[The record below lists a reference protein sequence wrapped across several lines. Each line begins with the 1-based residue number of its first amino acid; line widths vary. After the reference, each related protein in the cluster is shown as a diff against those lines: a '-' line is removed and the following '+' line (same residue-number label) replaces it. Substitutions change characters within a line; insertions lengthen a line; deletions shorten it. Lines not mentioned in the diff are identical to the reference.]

1 MKQPQKLFKYLFI
14 IMIMGISL
22 WIGLGPEMEVHAATL
37 NESTPINQLFPD
49 PVLAEKIR
57 STTAKPSVGS
67 TVTQSDLNKVT
78 YVNIQGY
85 GKEPIKSIEGMQYLN
100 ELSYLSLDGNQV
112 SDLTPLANA
121 TKLTYLTLSDN
132 NVSDVSSLKNLSKVY
147 LIGLKNNQ
155 VEDISSL
162 SNLTALKYLY
172 LNGNKLSDL
181 SAIANL
187 TTLDILEVKNQQVTK
202 QSVAF
207 QNNLVLP
214 NTIKDTKGASI
225 APTNISNNGTYSN
238 NSLNWSL
245 PELTNEVTYSFSQ
258 TVTAGSKI
266 STEFSGT
273 VTQPIHETIY
283 HTATFDVDGVQ
294 INDTKEIS
302 TLIEEPPTPTKEGY
316 TFIGWF
322 DEEGNEWDFS
332 TDKMPEKDLT
342 LYARFDKDTSE
353 VVVPEEETE
362 TPAEEVE
369 VPEEDTETPAEEVE
383 VPEEDTETPA
393 EEVEVPEEGTETPAE
408 EVEVPE
414 EETETPAEEVE
425 VPEETETPA
434 EEVEVPEEETET
446 PTEEVEV
453 PEEDAETPAEEVEVP
468 EENTETPAEEVEVPE
483 EGTETPAEEVEVPEE
498 DTETPAEEVEVPEE
512 DTETPSEEVEVPE
525 EGTETPAE
533 EVEVPEEDTE
543 TPAEEVEIPEE
554 DTETPAEEVE
564 VPEEDAETPAE
575 EVEVPEENTETPAEE
590 VEVPEED
597 TETPSE
603 EVEVPEEDTEIPA
616 EEVEVPE
623 KDTETPTKKM
633 VASKQVLEISAEPT
647 TLIENTEILE
657 AISSDVVEEPI
668 ENNKKA
674 VKSINLNA
682 DLSKSQEN
690 TKDDS
695 DYEEVKSNKVA
706 ENKKVSTQTSSFL
719 PIIGDSQNFWFSLM
733 GMIIMALSLVFGR
746 KKRL

>member
-353 VVVPEEETE
+353 VVVPEEDTE

-393 EEVEVPEEGTETPAE
+393 EEVEVPEEDTETPAE

-414 EETETPAEEVE
+414 EDT
-425 VPEETETPA
+425 
-434 EEVEVPEEETET
+434 
-446 PTEEVEV
+446 
-453 PEEDAETPAEEVEVP
+453 ETPAEEVEVP
-468 EENTETPAEEVEVPE
+468 EENTETPSEEVEVPE
-483 EGTETPAEEVEVPEE
+483 EDTETPAEEVEVPAEDIETPAEEVEVPEE

-512 DTETPSEEVEVPE
+512 DTETP
-525 EGTETPAE
+525 AE
-533 EVEVPEEDTE
+533 EVEV
-543 TPAEEVEIPEE
+543 
-554 DTETPAEEVE
+554 
-564 VPEEDAETPAE
+564 
-575 EVEVPEENTETPAEE
+575 
-590 VEVPEED
+590 
-597 TETPSE
+597 SE
-603 EVEVPEEDTEIPA
+603 EIETPA

-633 VASKQVLEISAEPT
+633 VASKQVQEISAEST
-647 TLIENTEILE
+647 TLIKNPEILE
-657 AISSDVVEEPI
+657 TISSDVVEEPI

-682 DLSKSQEN
+682 DSSKSQEN

-695 DYEEVKSNKVA
+695 DYEEVKSNKIA

>member
-85 GKEPIKSIEGMQYLN
+85 GKEPIKTIEGMQYLN
-100 ELSYLSLDGNQV
+100 ELSYLGLDGNQV

-121 TKLTYLTLSDN
+121 SKLTYLTLSDN
-132 NVSDVSSLKNLSKVY
+132 NVTDVSSLKNLSKLY

-155 VEDISSL
+155 VEDISSF

-369 VPEEDTETPAEEVE
+369 VPEEETETPAEEVEVPEEETETPAEEVEAPEEETETPAEEVEVPEEETETPAEEVE

-393 EEVEVPEEGTETPAE
+393 EEVEVPEEE
-408 EVEVPE
+408 
-414 EETETPAEEVE
+414 
-425 VPEETETPA
+425 
-434 EEVEVPEEETET
+434 
-446 PTEEVEV
+446 
-453 PEEDAETPAEEVEVP
+453 
-468 EENTETPAEEVEVPE
+468 TETPAEEVEVPE

-498 DTETPAEEVEVPEE
+498 DAETPSEEVEVPEE
-512 DTETPSEEVEVPE
+512 DAETPSEEVEVPE

-533 EVEVPEEDTE
+533 EVEVPEEDAETPSEEVEVPEEETE
-543 TPAEEVEIPEE
+543 TPAEEVEVPAEDIETPSEEVEVPAEDIETPSEEVEVPEE

-564 VPEEDAETPAE
+564 VPAEDIET
-575 EVEVPEENTETPAEE
+575 
-590 VEVPEED
+590 
-597 TETPSE
+597 
-603 EVEVPEEDTEIPA
+603 PA

-682 DLSKSQEN
+682 DSSKSQEN

>member
-121 TKLTYLTLSDN
+121 SNLTYLTLSDN

-369 VPEEDTETPAEEVE
+369 VPEEAETPAEEVE
-383 VPEEDTETPA
+383 VPEED
-393 EEVEVPEEGTETPAE
+393 TETPAE

-425 VPEETETPA
+425 VPEENSETQA
-434 EEVEVPEEETET
+434 EEVEVPEE
-446 PTEEVEV
+446 
-453 PEEDAETPAEEVEVP
+453 D
-468 EENTETPAEEVEVPE
+468 
-483 EGTETPAEEVEVPEE
+483 TETPAEEVEVPEE

-543 TPAEEVEIPEE
+543 TPAEEVE
-554 DTETPAEEVE
+554 
-564 VPEEDAETPAE
+564 VPEEGTETPAE

-597 TETPSE
+597 TETPAEEVEVPEEDTKTPAEEVEVPEEDTKTPAE
-603 EVEVPEEDTEIPA
+603 EVEVPEEDTETPGEEVKVPEEDTETPA
-616 EEVEVPE
+616 EEVEEPE

-633 VASKQVLEISAEPT
+633 VASKQVQEISAEST
-647 TLIENTEILE
+647 TLIKNPEILE
-657 AISSDVVEEPI
+657 TISSDVVEEPI

-682 DLSKSQEN
+682 DSSKSQEN

-695 DYEEVKSNKVA
+695 DYEEVKSNKIA

>member
-112 SDLTPLANA
+112 SDLTPLTNA
-121 TKLTYLTLSDN
+121 SKLTYLTLSDN

-172 LNGNKLSDL
+172 LNSNKLSDL

-322 DEEGNEWDFS
+322 DEDGNEWDFS

-369 VPEEDTETPAEEVE
+369 VPEEE
-383 VPEEDTETPA
+383 
-393 EEVEVPEEGTETPAE
+393 TETPAE

-425 VPEETETPA
+425 VPEEDTETPSEEVVVPEEDTETPS
-434 EEVEVPEEETET
+434 EEVEVPEEE
-446 PTEEVEV
+446 
-453 PEEDAETPAEEVEVP
+453 A
-468 EENTETPAEEVEVPE
+468 
-483 EGTETPAEEVEVPEE
+483 ETPAEEVEVPEE

-512 DTETPSEEVEVPE
+512 DTETPTEEVEVPE
-525 EGTETPAE
+525 EDTETPAE

-543 TPAEEVEIPEE
+543 TPAEEVEVPEE
-554 DTETPAEEVE
+554 EIETPAEEVE

-597 TETPSE
+597 TETPAE
-603 EVEVPEEDTEIPA
+603 EVEVPEEDTETPA
-616 EEVEVPE
+616 EEVKVPE

-633 VASKQVLEISAEPT
+633 VASKQVQEISAEST
-647 TLIENTEILE
+647 TLIKNPEILE
-657 AISSDVVEEPI
+657 TISSDVVEEPI

-682 DLSKSQEN
+682 DSSKSQEN

>member
-112 SDLTPLANA
+112 SDLTPLTNA
-121 TKLTYLTLSDN
+121 SKLTYLTLSDN

-172 LNGNKLSDL
+172 LNSNKLSDL

-302 TLIEEPPTPTKEGY
+302 TLIEEPPAPTKEGY

-322 DEEGNEWDFS
+322 DEDGNEWDFS

-353 VVVPEEETE
+353 VVVPEEETETPSEEVEVPEEETETPAEEVEVPEEDTETPAEEVEVPEEDTETSAEEVEVPEEDTE

-408 EVEVPE
+408 EVEM
-414 EETETPAEEVE
+414 
-425 VPEETETPA
+425 
-434 EEVEVPEEETET
+434 
-446 PTEEVEV
+446 
-453 PEEDAETPAEEVEVP
+453 PEED
-468 EENTETPAEEVEVPE
+468 
-483 EGTETPAEEVEVPEE
+483 TETPAEEVEVPEE
-498 DTETPAEEVEVPEE
+498 DTETPAEEVEVPKE
-512 DTETPSEEVEVPE
+512 D
-525 EGTETPAE
+525 TETPAE

-543 TPAEEVEIPEE
+543 TP
-554 DTETPAEEVE
+554 
-564 VPEEDAETPAE
+564 
-575 EVEVPEENTETPAEE
+575 
-590 VEVPEED
+590 
-597 TETPSE
+597 
-603 EVEVPEEDTEIPA
+603 
-616 EEVEVPE
+616 
-623 KDTETPTKKM
+623 TKKM
-633 VASKQVLEISAEPT
+633 VASKQVQEISAEPT

-668 ENNKKA
+668 ENNKKT

-682 DLSKSQEN
+682 DSSKSQEN

-695 DYEEVKSNKVA
+695 DYEEVKSNKIA

>member
-302 TLIEEPPTPTKEGY
+302 TLIDEPPTPTKEGY

-353 VVVPEEETE
+353 VVVPEEDTETPAEEVEVPEEDTETPSEEVVVPEEETE
-362 TPAEEVE
+362 TPAEEVEVPEEETETPAEEVEVPEEDTETPSEEVVVPEEDTETPSEEVEVPEEEAETPAEEVEVPEEDTETPAEEVEVPEEETETPTEEVE

-393 EEVEVPEEGTETPAE
+393 EEVEVPEE
-408 EVEVPE
+408 
-414 EETETPAEEVE
+414 
-425 VPEETETPA
+425 
-434 EEVEVPEEETET
+434 
-446 PTEEVEV
+446 
-453 PEEDAETPAEEVEVP
+453 
-468 EENTETPAEEVEVPE
+468 
-483 EGTETPAEEVEVPEE
+483 
-498 DTETPAEEVEVPEE
+498 
-512 DTETPSEEVEVPE
+512 
-525 EGTETPAE
+525 
-533 EVEVPEEDTE
+533 
-543 TPAEEVEIPEE
+543 EI
-554 DTETPAEEVE
+554 ETPAEEVE

-597 TETPSE
+597 TETPAE
-603 EVEVPEEDTEIPA
+603 EVEVPEEDTETPA
-616 EEVEVPE
+616 EEVKVPE

-633 VASKQVLEISAEPT
+633 VASKQVQEISAEST
-647 TLIENTEILE
+647 TLIKNPEILE
-657 AISSDVVEEPI
+657 TISSDVVEEPI

-682 DLSKSQEN
+682 DSSKSQEN

-695 DYEEVKSNKVA
+695 DYEEVKSNKIA

>member
-14 IMIMGISL
+14 IIMGISL

-121 TKLTYLTLSDN
+121 SNLTYLTLSDN

-369 VPEEDTETPAEEVE
+369 VPEEDTKTPAEEVE

-408 EVEVPE
+408 EVEMPEEDTEIPAEEVEVPE
-414 EETETPAEEVE
+414 EDTETPSKEVEVPEEDTEIPAEEVEVPEEDTETPSKEVEVPEEDTETPAEEVE
-425 VPEETETPA
+425 VPEEDTETS
-434 EEVEVPEEETET
+434 
-446 PTEEVEV
+446 
-453 PEEDAETPAEEVEVP
+453 AEEVEVP

-498 DTETPAEEVEVPEE
+498 DAETPAEEVEVPEE
-512 DTETPSEEVEVPE
+512 DTET
-525 EGTETPAE
+525 
-533 EVEVPEEDTE
+533 
-543 TPAEEVEIPEE
+543 
-554 DTETPAEEVE
+554 
-564 VPEEDAETPAE
+564 
-575 EVEVPEENTETPAEE
+575 
-590 VEVPEED
+590 
-597 TETPSE
+597 
-603 EVEVPEEDTEIPA
+603 PA

-633 VASKQVLEISAEPT
+633 VASKQVQEISAEST
-647 TLIENTEILE
+647 TLIKNPEILE
-657 AISSDVVEEPI
+657 TISSDVVEEPI

-682 DLSKSQEN
+682 DSSKSQEN

-695 DYEEVKSNKVA
+695 DYEEVKSNNVA
-706 ENKKVSTQTSSFL
+706 ENKNESTQTSSFL

>member
-302 TLIEEPPTPTKEGY
+302 TLIEEPPAPTKEGY

-353 VVVPEEETE
+353 VVVPEE
-362 TPAEEVE
+362 
-369 VPEEDTETPAEEVE
+369 DTETPAEEVE

-393 EEVEVPEEGTETPAE
+393 EEVEVPEEETETPTEEVEVPEEDTETPAE

-425 VPEETETPA
+425 VPEEEIETPA
-434 EEVEVPEEETET
+434 EEVEVPEEY
-446 PTEEVEV
+446 
-453 PEEDAETPAEEVEVP
+453 
-468 EENTETPAEEVEVPE
+468 TETPAEEVEVSE
-483 EGTETPAEEVEVPEE
+483 EEIETPAEEVK
-498 DTETPAEEVEVPEE
+498 
-512 DTETPSEEVEVPE
+512 
-525 EGTETPAE
+525 
-533 EVEVPEEDTE
+533 
-543 TPAEEVEIPEE
+543 
-554 DTETPAEEVE
+554 
-564 VPEEDAETPAE
+564 
-575 EVEVPEENTETPAEE
+575 
-590 VEVPEED
+590 
-597 TETPSE
+597 
-603 EVEVPEEDTEIPA
+603 
-616 EEVEVPE
+616 VPE

-633 VASKQVLEISAEPT
+633 VASKQVQEISAEST
-647 TLIENTEILE
+647 TLIKNPEILE

-682 DLSKSQEN
+682 DSSKSQEN

-695 DYEEVKSNKVA
+695 DYEEVKSNKIA

>member
-112 SDLTPLANA
+112 SDLTPLTNA
-121 TKLTYLTLSDN
+121 SKLTYLTLSDN

-322 DEEGNEWDFS
+322 DENGNEWDFS

-353 VVVPEEETE
+353 VVVPEEDTETPAEEVEVPEEETETPAEEVEVPEEETETPAEEVEAPEEETETPAEEVEVPEEGTETPAEEVEVPEEDAETPSEEVEVPEEDAETPSEEVEVPEEGTETPAEEVEVPEEDAETPSEEVEVPEEDTE

-393 EEVEVPEEGTETPAE
+393 EEVEVPEEDTETPAE
-408 EVEVPE
+408 EVEVPAE
-414 EETETPAEEVE
+414 DIETPAEEVE
-425 VPEETETPA
+425 VPAEDIETPS
-434 EEVEVPEEETET
+434 
-446 PTEEVEV
+446 
-453 PEEDAETPAEEVEVP
+453 
-468 EENTETPAEEVEVPE
+468 
-483 EGTETPAEEVEVPEE
+483 EEVEVPEE
-498 DTETPAEEVEVPEE
+498 DTETPAEEVEVPAE
-512 DTETPSEEVEVPE
+512 DIET
-525 EGTETPAE
+525 
-533 EVEVPEEDTE
+533 
-543 TPAEEVEIPEE
+543 
-554 DTETPAEEVE
+554 
-564 VPEEDAETPAE
+564 
-575 EVEVPEENTETPAEE
+575 
-590 VEVPEED
+590 
-597 TETPSE
+597 
-603 EVEVPEEDTEIPA
+603 PA

-682 DLSKSQEN
+682 DSSKSQEN

>member
-121 TKLTYLTLSDN
+121 SNLTYLTLSDN

-369 VPEEDTETPAEEVE
+369 VPEEAETPAEEVEVPEEDTETPAEEVE

-393 EEVEVPEEGTETPAE
+393 EEVEVPEENSETPAE

-414 EETETPAEEVE
+414 E
-425 VPEETETPA
+425 
-434 EEVEVPEEETET
+434 
-446 PTEEVEV
+446 
-453 PEEDAETPAEEVEVP
+453 D
-468 EENTETPAEEVEVPE
+468 
-483 EGTETPAEEVEVPEE
+483 TETPAEEVEVPEE

-543 TPAEEVEIPEE
+543 TPAEEVE
-554 DTETPAEEVE
+554 
-564 VPEEDAETPAE
+564 VPEEGTETPAE

-597 TETPSE
+597 TETPAE
-603 EVEVPEEDTEIPA
+603 EVEVPEEDTKTPA

-623 KDTETPTKKM
+623 EDTETPTKKM
-633 VASKQVLEISAEPT
+633 VASKQVQEISAEST
-647 TLIENTEILE
+647 TLIKNPEILE
-657 AISSDVVEEPI
+657 TISSDVVEEPI

-682 DLSKSQEN
+682 DSSKSQEN

-695 DYEEVKSNKVA
+695 DYEEVKSNKIA

>member
-14 IMIMGISL
+14 IIIMGISL

-302 TLIEEPPTPTKEGY
+302 TLIEEPPAPTKEGY

-353 VVVPEEETE
+353 VVVPEEDTETPAEEVEVPEEETE
-362 TPAEEVE
+362 TPAEEVEVPEEETETPAEEVEVPEEDTETPAEEVEVPEEDTETPAEEVEVPEEDTETPAEEVEVPEEGTETPSEEVE

-414 EETETPAEEVE
+414 E
-425 VPEETETPA
+425 
-434 EEVEVPEEETET
+434 
-446 PTEEVEV
+446 
-453 PEEDAETPAEEVEVP
+453 D
-468 EENTETPAEEVEVPE
+468 
-483 EGTETPAEEVEVPEE
+483 TETPAEEVEVPEE
-498 DTETPAEEVEVPEE
+498 DTETPAEEVK
-512 DTETPSEEVEVPE
+512 
-525 EGTETPAE
+525 
-533 EVEVPEEDTE
+533 
-543 TPAEEVEIPEE
+543 
-554 DTETPAEEVE
+554 
-564 VPEEDAETPAE
+564 
-575 EVEVPEENTETPAEE
+575 
-590 VEVPEED
+590 
-597 TETPSE
+597 
-603 EVEVPEEDTEIPA
+603 
-616 EEVEVPE
+616 VPE

-633 VASKQVLEISAEPT
+633 VASKQVQEISAEST
-647 TLIENTEILE
+647 TLIKNPEILE
-657 AISSDVVEEPI
+657 TISSDVVEEPI

-682 DLSKSQEN
+682 DSSKSQEN
-690 TKDDS
+690 TKDES
-695 DYEEVKSNKVA
+695 DYEEVKSNKIA

>member
-112 SDLTPLANA
+112 SDLTPLTNA
-121 TKLTYLTLSDN
+121 SKLTYLTLSDN
-132 NVSDVSSLKNLSKVY
+132 NVTDVSSLKNLSKVY

-162 SNLTALKYLY
+162 SNLTALKYFY

-302 TLIEEPPTPTKEGY
+302 TLIEEPPAPTKEGY

-322 DEEGNEWDFS
+322 DEDGNEWDFS

-369 VPEEDTETPAEEVE
+369 VPEEDTETPSEEVV
-383 VPEEDTETPA
+383 VPEEE
-393 EEVEVPEEGTETPAE
+393 TETPAE

-425 VPEETETPA
+425 VPEEDTETPSEEVVVPEEDTETPSEEVEVPEEEAETPAEEVEVPEEDTETPA

-453 PEEDAETPAEEVEVP
+453 PEED
-468 EENTETPAEEVEVPE
+468 
-483 EGTETPAEEVEVPEE
+483 TETPAEEVEVPEE

-512 DTETPSEEVEVPE
+512 
-525 EGTETPAE
+525 
-533 EVEVPEEDTE
+533 
-543 TPAEEVEIPEE
+543 EI
-554 DTETPAEEVE
+554 ETPAEEVE

-603 EVEVPEEDTEIPA
+603 EVEVPEEDTETPA
-616 EEVEVPE
+616 EEVKVPE

-633 VASKQVLEISAEPT
+633 VASKQVQEISAEST
-647 TLIENTEILE
+647 TLIKNPEILE
-657 AISSDVVEEPI
+657 TISSDVVEEPI

-682 DLSKSQEN
+682 DSSKSQEN

-695 DYEEVKSNKVA
+695 DYEEVKSNKIA

>member
-353 VVVPEEETE
+353 VVVPEEDTE

-393 EEVEVPEEGTETPAE
+393 EEVEVPEE
-408 EVEVPE
+408 
-414 EETETPAEEVE
+414 
-425 VPEETETPA
+425 
-434 EEVEVPEEETET
+434 
-446 PTEEVEV
+446 
-453 PEEDAETPAEEVEVP
+453 D
-468 EENTETPAEEVEVPE
+468 
-483 EGTETPAEEVEVPEE
+483 TETPAEEVEVPEE

-512 DTETPSEEVEVPE
+512 DT
-525 EGTETPAE
+525 
-533 EVEVPEEDTE
+533 
-543 TPAEEVEIPEE
+543 
-554 DTETPAEEVE
+554 
-564 VPEEDAETPAE
+564 
-575 EVEVPEENTETPAEE
+575 
-590 VEVPEED
+590 
-597 TETPSE
+597 
-603 EVEVPEEDTEIPA
+603 
-616 EEVEVPE
+616 
-623 KDTETPTKKM
+623 
-633 VASKQVLEISAEPT
+633 
-647 TLIENTEILE
+647 
-657 AISSDVVEEPI
+657 
-668 ENNKKA
+668 
-674 VKSINLNA
+674 
-682 DLSKSQEN
+682 
-690 TKDDS
+690 
-695 DYEEVKSNKVA
+695 
-706 ENKKVSTQTSSFL
+706 
-719 PIIGDSQNFWFSLM
+719 
-733 GMIIMALSLVFGR
+733 
-746 KKRL
+746 

>member
-112 SDLTPLANA
+112 SDLTPLTNA
-121 TKLTYLTLSDN
+121 SKLTYLTLSDN
-132 NVSDVSSLKNLSKVY
+132 NVTDVSSLKNLSKVY

-369 VPEEDTETPAEEVE
+369 VPEEETETPAEEVE
-383 VPEEDTETPA
+383 VPEEDTETPSEEVEVPEEEAETPA
-393 EEVEVPEEGTETPAE
+393 EEVEVPEEETETPAEEVEVPEENTETPAE

-425 VPEETETPA
+425 VPEEDTETPA
-434 EEVEVPEEETET
+434 EEVEVP
-446 PTEEVEV
+446 
-453 PEEDAETPAEEVEVP
+453 A
-468 EENTETPAEEVEVPE
+468 
-483 EGTETPAEEVEVPEE
+483 E
-498 DTETPAEEVEVPEE
+498 DTETPAEEVEVPAE
-512 DTETPSEEVEVPE
+512 DTETPS
-525 EGTETPAE
+525 
-533 EVEVPEEDTE
+533 
-543 TPAEEVEIPEE
+543 
-554 DTETPAEEVE
+554 
-564 VPEEDAETPAE
+564 
-575 EVEVPEENTETPAEE
+575 EE

-603 EVEVPEEDTEIPA
+603 EVEVPEEDTETPSEEVEIPEDDTETPA

-623 KDTETPTKKM
+623 KDKETPTKKM
-633 VASKQVLEISAEPT
+633 VASKQVQEISAEPT

-657 AISSDVVEEPI
+657 AILSDVVEEPI

>member
-22 WIGLGPEMEVHAATL
+22 WIGLGPEMEVHAAIL

-85 GKEPIKSIEGMQYLN
+85 GKEPIKTIEGMQYLN
-100 ELSYLSLDGNQV
+100 ELSYLGLDGNQV

-121 TKLTYLTLSDN
+121 SKLTYLTLSDN
-132 NVSDVSSLKNLSKVY
+132 NVTDVSSLKNLSKLY

-155 VEDISSL
+155 VEDISSF

-273 VTQPIHETIY
+273 MTQPIHETIY

-369 VPEEDTETPAEEVE
+369 VPEENTETPAEEVE

-393 EEVEVPEEGTETPAE
+393 EEVEVPEEE
-408 EVEVPE
+408 
-414 EETETPAEEVE
+414 
-425 VPEETETPA
+425 
-434 EEVEVPEEETET
+434 
-446 PTEEVEV
+446 
-453 PEEDAETPAEEVEVP
+453 
-468 EENTETPAEEVEVPE
+468 
-483 EGTETPAEEVEVPEE
+483 TETPAEEVEVPEE

-512 DTETPSEEVEVPE
+512 DTETPAEEVEVPE
-525 EGTETPAE
+525 EDTETPAE

-543 TPAEEVEIPEE
+543 TPAEEVEVPEEDIETPTEEVEVPEEETETPAEEVEVPEE

-564 VPEEDAETPAE
+564 VPAEDTETPAE
-575 EVEVPEENTETPAEE
+575 EVEVPAEDTETPSEE

-603 EVEVPEEDTEIPA
+603 EVEVPEEDTETPSEEVEIPEDDTETPA

-623 KDTETPTKKM
+623 KDKETPTKKM
-633 VASKQVLEISAEPT
+633 VASKQVQEISAEPT

>member
-302 TLIEEPPTPTKEGY
+302 TLIEEPPAPTKEGY

-353 VVVPEEETE
+353 VVVPEEDTETPAEEVEVPEEETE
-362 TPAEEVE
+362 TPAEEVEVPEEETETPAEEVEVPEEDTETPAEEVEVPEEDTETPAEEVEVPEEDTETPAEEVEVPEEGTETPSEEVE

-414 EETETPAEEVE
+414 E
-425 VPEETETPA
+425 
-434 EEVEVPEEETET
+434 
-446 PTEEVEV
+446 
-453 PEEDAETPAEEVEVP
+453 D
-468 EENTETPAEEVEVPE
+468 
-483 EGTETPAEEVEVPEE
+483 TETPAEEVEVPEE
-498 DTETPAEEVEVPEE
+498 DTETPAEEVK
-512 DTETPSEEVEVPE
+512 
-525 EGTETPAE
+525 
-533 EVEVPEEDTE
+533 
-543 TPAEEVEIPEE
+543 
-554 DTETPAEEVE
+554 
-564 VPEEDAETPAE
+564 
-575 EVEVPEENTETPAEE
+575 
-590 VEVPEED
+590 
-597 TETPSE
+597 
-603 EVEVPEEDTEIPA
+603 
-616 EEVEVPE
+616 VPE

-633 VASKQVLEISAEPT
+633 VASKQVQEISAEST
-647 TLIENTEILE
+647 TLIKNPEILE
-657 AISSDVVEEPI
+657 TISSDVVEEPI

-682 DLSKSQEN
+682 DSSKSQEN
-690 TKDDS
+690 TKDES
-695 DYEEVKSNKVA
+695 DYEEVKSNKIA

>member
-302 TLIEEPPTPTKEGY
+302 TLIEEPPAPTKEGY

-369 VPEEDTETPAEEVE
+369 VPEEETETPAEEVEVPEEDTETPSEEVVVPEEDTETPSEEVEVPEEEAETPAEEVEVPEEETETPAEEVEVPEEDTETPTEEVEVPEEDTETPAEEVE

-393 EEVEVPEEGTETPAE
+393 EEVEVPEE
-408 EVEVPE
+408 
-414 EETETPAEEVE
+414 
-425 VPEETETPA
+425 
-434 EEVEVPEEETET
+434 
-446 PTEEVEV
+446 
-453 PEEDAETPAEEVEVP
+453 
-468 EENTETPAEEVEVPE
+468 
-483 EGTETPAEEVEVPEE
+483 
-498 DTETPAEEVEVPEE
+498 
-512 DTETPSEEVEVPE
+512 
-525 EGTETPAE
+525 
-533 EVEVPEEDTE
+533 
-543 TPAEEVEIPEE
+543 EI
-554 DTETPAEEVE
+554 ETPAEEVE

-597 TETPSE
+597 TETPAE
-603 EVEVPEEDTEIPA
+603 EVEVPEEDTETPA
-616 EEVEVPE
+616 EEVKVPE
-623 KDTETPTKKM
+623 KDMETPTKKM
-633 VASKQVLEISAEPT
+633 VASKQVQEISAEPT
-647 TLIENTEILE
+647 TLTENPEILE
-657 AISSDVVEEPI
+657 TISSDVVEEPI

-682 DLSKSQEN
+682 DSSKSQEN

-695 DYEEVKSNKVA
+695 DYEEVKSNKIA

-733 GMIIMALSLVFGR
+733 GMIIMALSLVFSR

>member
-353 VVVPEEETE
+353 VVVPEEDTE

-393 EEVEVPEEGTETPAE
+393 EEVEVPEE
-408 EVEVPE
+408 
-414 EETETPAEEVE
+414 
-425 VPEETETPA
+425 
-434 EEVEVPEEETET
+434 
-446 PTEEVEV
+446 
-453 PEEDAETPAEEVEVP
+453 D
-468 EENTETPAEEVEVPE
+468 
-483 EGTETPAEEVEVPEE
+483 TETPAEEVEVPEE

-543 TPAEEVEIPEE
+543 TPAEEVEVPEE
-554 DTETPAEEVE
+554 EIETPAEEVK
-564 VPEEDAETPAE
+564 
-575 EVEVPEENTETPAEE
+575 
-590 VEVPEED
+590 
-597 TETPSE
+597 
-603 EVEVPEEDTEIPA
+603 
-616 EEVEVPE
+616 VPE

-633 VASKQVLEISAEPT
+633 VASKQVQEISAEPT

-682 DLSKSQEN
+682 DSSKSQEN

-695 DYEEVKSNKVA
+695 DYEEVKSNKIA

>member
-112 SDLTPLANA
+112 SDLTPLTNA
-121 TKLTYLTLSDN
+121 SKLTYLTLSDN
-132 NVSDVSSLKNLSKVY
+132 NVTDVSSLKNLSKVY

-214 NTIKDTKGASI
+214 NTIKDTKGDSI

-302 TLIEEPPTPTKEGY
+302 TLIEEPPAPTKEGY

-322 DEEGNEWDFS
+322 DEDGNEWDFS

-353 VVVPEEETE
+353 VVVPEEDTETPSEEVEVPEEAETPAEEVEVPEEETE

-383 VPEEDTETPA
+383 VPEEDTETPS
-393 EEVEVPEEGTETPAE
+393 EEVVVPEEDTETPAE

-414 EETETPAEEVE
+414 ED
-425 VPEETETPA
+425 TETPA

-453 PEEDAETPAEEVEVP
+453 PEED
-468 EENTETPAEEVEVPE
+468 
-483 EGTETPAEEVEVPEE
+483 TETPAEEVEVPEE

-512 DTETPSEEVEVPE
+512 EI
-525 EGTETPAE
+525 ETPAE

-543 TPAEEVEIPEE
+543 T
-554 DTETPAEEVE
+554 
-564 VPEEDAETPAE
+564 
-575 EVEVPEENTETPAEE
+575 
-590 VEVPEED
+590 
-597 TETPSE
+597 
-603 EVEVPEEDTEIPA
+603 PA

-633 VASKQVLEISAEPT
+633 VASKQVQEISAEPT

-682 DLSKSQEN
+682 DSSKSQEN

-695 DYEEVKSNKVA
+695 DYEEVKSNKIA

-733 GMIIMALSLVFGR
+733 GMIIMALSLVFSR

>member
-121 TKLTYLTLSDN
+121 SNLTYLTLSDN

-369 VPEEDTETPAEEVE
+369 VPEENTETPAEEVEVPEEETETPAEEVEVPEEDTETPAEEVEMPEEDTETPAEEVE

-393 EEVEVPEEGTETPAE
+393 EEVEVPEEDTETPSK
-408 EVEVPE
+408 
-414 EETETPAEEVE
+414 
-425 VPEETETPA
+425 
-434 EEVEVPEEETET
+434 
-446 PTEEVEV
+446 EVEV
-453 PEEDAETPAEEVEVP
+453 PEED
-468 EENTETPAEEVEVPE
+468 TETPAEEVEVPE

-512 DTETPSEEVEVPE
+512 DTETPAEEVEVPE
-525 EGTETPAE
+525 EDAETPAE
-533 EVEVPEEDTE
+533 EVEVPEEDT
-543 TPAEEVEIPEE
+543 
-554 DTETPAEEVE
+554 
-564 VPEEDAETPAE
+564 ETPAE

-590 VEVPEED
+590 VEVPE
-597 TETPSE
+597 
-603 EVEVPEEDTEIPA
+603 
-616 EEVEVPE
+616 

-633 VASKQVLEISAEPT
+633 VASKQLQEISAEPT
-647 TLIENTEILE
+647 TLIENPEILE
-657 AISSDVVEEPI
+657 AISSDVVKEPI

-682 DLSKSQEN
+682 DSSKSQEN

-695 DYEEVKSNKVA
+695 DYEEVKSNNVA
-706 ENKKVSTQTSSFL
+706 ENKNESTQTSSFL

>member
-225 APTNISNNGTYSN
+225 APTNISNSGTYSN

-302 TLIEEPPTPTKEGY
+302 TLIEEPPAPTKEGY

-393 EEVEVPEEGTETPAE
+393 EEVEVPEE
-408 EVEVPE
+408 
-414 EETETPAEEVE
+414 
-425 VPEETETPA
+425 
-434 EEVEVPEEETET
+434 
-446 PTEEVEV
+446 
-453 PEEDAETPAEEVEVP
+453 
-468 EENTETPAEEVEVPE
+468 
-483 EGTETPAEEVEVPEE
+483 
-498 DTETPAEEVEVPEE
+498 

-543 TPAEEVEIPEE
+543 TPAEEVEVPEEETETPSEEVEVPEEGTETPAEEVEVPEEDTETPAEEVEVPEEETETPAEEVEVPEE

-564 VPEEDAETPAE
+564 VPEED
-575 EVEVPEENTETPAEE
+575 TET
-590 VEVPEED
+590 
-597 TETPSE
+597 
-603 EVEVPEEDTEIPA
+603 PA

-633 VASKQVLEISAEPT
+633 VASKQVQEISAEST
-647 TLIENTEILE
+647 TLIKNPEILE
-657 AISSDVVEEPI
+657 TISSDVVEEPI

-682 DLSKSQEN
+682 DSSKSQEN

-695 DYEEVKSNKVA
+695 DYEEVKSNKIA

-733 GMIIMALSLVFGR
+733 GMIIMALSLVFSR

>member
-353 VVVPEEETE
+353 VVVPEEDTETPAEEVEVPEEDTETPSEEVVVPEEETE
-362 TPAEEVE
+362 TPAEEVEVPEEETETPAEEVEVPEEDTETPSEEVVVPEEETETPSEEVEVPEEEAETPAEEVEVPEEDTETPAEEVEVPEEETETPTEEVE

-393 EEVEVPEEGTETPAE
+393 EEVEVPEE
-408 EVEVPE
+408 
-414 EETETPAEEVE
+414 
-425 VPEETETPA
+425 
-434 EEVEVPEEETET
+434 
-446 PTEEVEV
+446 
-453 PEEDAETPAEEVEVP
+453 
-468 EENTETPAEEVEVPE
+468 
-483 EGTETPAEEVEVPEE
+483 
-498 DTETPAEEVEVPEE
+498 
-512 DTETPSEEVEVPE
+512 
-525 EGTETPAE
+525 
-533 EVEVPEEDTE
+533 
-543 TPAEEVEIPEE
+543 EI
-554 DTETPAEEVE
+554 ETPAEEVE

-597 TETPSE
+597 TETPAE
-603 EVEVPEEDTEIPA
+603 EVEVPEEDTETPA
-616 EEVEVPE
+616 EEVKVPE

-633 VASKQVLEISAEPT
+633 VASKQVQEISAEST
-647 TLIENTEILE
+647 TLIKNPEILE
-657 AISSDVVEEPI
+657 TISSDVVEEPI

-682 DLSKSQEN
+682 DSSKSQEN

-695 DYEEVKSNKVA
+695 DYEEVKSNKIA

>member
-302 TLIEEPPTPTKEGY
+302 TLIEEPPAPTKEGY

-322 DEEGNEWDFS
+322 DEDGNEWDFS

-369 VPEEDTETPAEEVE
+369 VPEEE
-383 VPEEDTETPA
+383 
-393 EEVEVPEEGTETPAE
+393 TETPAE

-425 VPEETETPA
+425 VPEEG
-434 EEVEVPEEETET
+434 
-446 PTEEVEV
+446 
-453 PEEDAETPAEEVEVP
+453 
-468 EENTETPAEEVEVPE
+468 TETPAEEVEVPE

-525 EGTETPAE
+525 EETETPAE
-533 EVEVPEEDTE
+533 EVEVPEE
-543 TPAEEVEIPEE
+543 EI
-554 DTETPAEEVE
+554 ETPAEEVE
-564 VPEEDAETPAE
+564 VPEEE
-575 EVEVPEENTETPAEE
+575 TET
-590 VEVPEED
+590 
-597 TETPSE
+597 
-603 EVEVPEEDTEIPA
+603 PA

-633 VASKQVLEISAEPT
+633 VASKQVQEISAEST
-647 TLIENTEILE
+647 TLIKNPEILE
-657 AISSDVVEEPI
+657 TISSDVVEEPI

-682 DLSKSQEN
+682 DSSKSQEN

-695 DYEEVKSNKVA
+695 DYEEVKSNKIA

>member
-1 MKQPQKLFKYLFI
+1 MNQKERRLRVKQPQKLFKYLFI

-302 TLIEEPPTPTKEGY
+302 TLIEEPPAPTKEGY

-322 DEEGNEWDFS
+322 DEDGNEWDFS

-353 VVVPEEETE
+353 VVVPEEDTETPSEEVEVPEEAE

-369 VPEEDTETPAEEVE
+369 VPEEE
-383 VPEEDTETPA
+383 TETPA

-414 EETETPAEEVE
+414 EEIETPAEEVK
-425 VPEETETPA
+425 
-434 EEVEVPEEETET
+434 
-446 PTEEVEV
+446 
-453 PEEDAETPAEEVEVP
+453 
-468 EENTETPAEEVEVPE
+468 
-483 EGTETPAEEVEVPEE
+483 
-498 DTETPAEEVEVPEE
+498 
-512 DTETPSEEVEVPE
+512 
-525 EGTETPAE
+525 
-533 EVEVPEEDTE
+533 
-543 TPAEEVEIPEE
+543 
-554 DTETPAEEVE
+554 
-564 VPEEDAETPAE
+564 
-575 EVEVPEENTETPAEE
+575 
-590 VEVPEED
+590 
-597 TETPSE
+597 
-603 EVEVPEEDTEIPA
+603 
-616 EEVEVPE
+616 VPE

-633 VASKQVLEISAEPT
+633 VASKQVQEISAEST
-647 TLIENTEILE
+647 TLIKNPEILE
-657 AISSDVVEEPI
+657 TISSDVVEEPI

-682 DLSKSQEN
+682 DSSKSQEN

>member
-14 IMIMGISL
+14 IIMGISL

-121 TKLTYLTLSDN
+121 SNLTYLTLSDN

-369 VPEEDTETPAEEVE
+369 VPEEN
-383 VPEEDTETPA
+383 
-393 EEVEVPEEGTETPAE
+393 TETPAE

-414 EETETPAEEVE
+414 EE
-425 VPEETETPA
+425 
-434 EEVEVPEEETET
+434 
-446 PTEEVEV
+446 
-453 PEEDAETPAEEVEVP
+453 
-468 EENTETPAEEVEVPE
+468 
-483 EGTETPAEEVEVPEE
+483 TETPAEEVEVPEE

-512 DTETPSEEVEVPE
+512 D
-525 EGTETPAE
+525 TETPAE

-575 EVEVPEENTETPAEE
+575 EVEVPEEDTETPSEEVEVPEEDTGTPAEEVEVPEEETETPAEE

-597 TETPSE
+597 TETPAE
-603 EVEVPEEDTEIPA
+603 EVEVPEEDTE
-616 EEVEVPE
+616 
-623 KDTETPTKKM
+623 TPTMKM
-633 VASKQVLEISAEPT
+633 VASKQVQEISAEST
-647 TLIENTEILE
+647 TLIENPEILE

-668 ENNKKA
+668 ENNKKE

-682 DLSKSQEN
+682 DSSKSQEN
-690 TKDDS
+690 TKDES
-695 DYEEVKSNKVA
+695 DYKEVKSNNVA
-706 ENKKVSTQTSSFL
+706 ENKNESTQTSSFL

>member
-302 TLIEEPPTPTKEGY
+302 TLIEEPPAPTKEGY

-369 VPEEDTETPAEEVE
+369 VPEEETETPAEEVE
-383 VPEEDTETPA
+383 VPEEETETPAEEVEAPEEETETPA

-414 EETETPAEEVE
+414 EDAETPSEEVEVPEEDAETPSEEVEVPEEGTETPAEEVE
-425 VPEETETPA
+425 VPEEDAETPS
-434 EEVEVPEEETET
+434 
-446 PTEEVEV
+446 EEVEV
-453 PEEDAETPAEEVEVP
+453 PEED
-468 EENTETPAEEVEVPE
+468 
-483 EGTETPAEEVEVPEE
+483 TETPAEEVEVPEE

-512 DTETPSEEVEVPE
+512 DTETP
-525 EGTETPAE
+525 AE

-543 TPAEEVEIPEE
+543 TPAEEVEVPAEDIETPAEEVEVPAEDIETPSEEVEVPEE

-564 VPEEDAETPAE
+564 VPAEDIET
-575 EVEVPEENTETPAEE
+575 
-590 VEVPEED
+590 
-597 TETPSE
+597 
-603 EVEVPEEDTEIPA
+603 PA

-682 DLSKSQEN
+682 DSSKSQEN

>member
-22 WIGLGPEMEVHAATL
+22 WIGLGPEMEVHAAIL

-85 GKEPIKSIEGMQYLN
+85 GKEPIKTIEGMQYLN
-100 ELSYLSLDGNQV
+100 ELSYLGLDGNQV

-121 TKLTYLTLSDN
+121 SKLTYLTLSDN
-132 NVSDVSSLKNLSKVY
+132 NVTDVSSLKNLSKLY

-155 VEDISSL
+155 VEDISSF

-369 VPEEDTETPAEEVE
+369 VPEENTETPAEEVEVPEEETETPAEEVEVPEENTETPAEEVE

-393 EEVEVPEEGTETPAE
+393 EEVEVPEE
-408 EVEVPE
+408 
-414 EETETPAEEVE
+414 ETETPAEEI
-425 VPEETETPA
+425 
-434 EEVEVPEEETET
+434 
-446 PTEEVEV
+446 EV
-453 PEEDAETPAEEVEVP
+453 PEED
-468 EENTETPAEEVEVPE
+468 
-483 EGTETPAEEVEVPEE
+483 TETPAEEVEVPEE

-512 DTETPSEEVEVPE
+512 DTETPAEEVEVPE
-525 EGTETPAE
+525 EDIETPTEEVEVPEEETETPAE
-533 EVEVPEEDTE
+533 EVEVPAEDTE
-543 TPAEEVEIPEE
+543 TPS
-554 DTETPAEEVE
+554 
-564 VPEEDAETPAE
+564 
-575 EVEVPEENTETPAEE
+575 EE

-603 EVEVPEEDTEIPA
+603 EVEVTEEDTETPSEEVEIPEDDTETPA

-623 KDTETPTKKM
+623 KDKETPTKKM
-633 VASKQVLEISAEPT
+633 VASKQVQEISAEPT

-657 AISSDVVEEPI
+657 TISSDVVEEPI

-682 DLSKSQEN
+682 DSSKSQEN

>member
-283 HTATFDVDGVQ
+283 HTAIFDVDGVQ

-353 VVVPEEETE
+353 VVVPEEGTETPAEEVEVPEEGTE

-383 VPEEDTETPA
+383 VPEEETETPAEEVEVPEEETETPAEEVEVPEEETETPA

-414 EETETPAEEVE
+414 EG
-425 VPEETETPA
+425 
-434 EEVEVPEEETET
+434 
-446 PTEEVEV
+446 
-453 PEEDAETPAEEVEVP
+453 
-468 EENTETPAEEVEVPE
+468 TETPAEEVEVPE

-525 EGTETPAE
+525 EETETPAE
-533 EVEVPEEDTE
+533 EVEVPEE
-543 TPAEEVEIPEE
+543 EI
-554 DTETPAEEVE
+554 ETPAEEVE
-564 VPEEDAETPAE
+564 VPEEE
-575 EVEVPEENTETPAEE
+575 TET
-590 VEVPEED
+590 
-597 TETPSE
+597 
-603 EVEVPEEDTEIPA
+603 PA

-633 VASKQVLEISAEPT
+633 VASKQVQEISAEST
-647 TLIENTEILE
+647 TLIKNPEILE
-657 AISSDVVEEPI
+657 TISSDVVEEPI

-682 DLSKSQEN
+682 DSSKSQEN

-695 DYEEVKSNKVA
+695 DYEEVKSNKIA

>member
-121 TKLTYLTLSDN
+121 SKLTYLTLSDN

-302 TLIEEPPTPTKEGY
+302 TLIEEPPAPTKEGY

-353 VVVPEEETE
+353 VVVPEE
-362 TPAEEVE
+362 
-369 VPEEDTETPAEEVE
+369 D
-383 VPEEDTETPA
+383 
-393 EEVEVPEEGTETPAE
+393 
-408 EVEVPE
+408 
-414 EETETPAEEVE
+414 
-425 VPEETETPA
+425 
-434 EEVEVPEEETET
+434 
-446 PTEEVEV
+446 
-453 PEEDAETPAEEVEVP
+453 
-468 EENTETPAEEVEVPE
+468 
-483 EGTETPAEEVEVPEE
+483 TETPAEEVEVPEE

-525 EGTETPAE
+525 EGTETPSE

-543 TPAEEVEIPEE
+543 TPAEEVEVPEE
-554 DTETPAEEVE
+554 ETETPAEEVE
-564 VPEEDAETPAE
+564 VPEEENETPAE

-590 VEVPEED
+590 VEVPEEEI
-597 TETPSE
+597 ET
-603 EVEVPEEDTEIPA
+603 PA
-616 EEVEVPE
+616 EEVKVPE

-633 VASKQVLEISAEPT
+633 VASKQVQEISAEPT
-647 TLIENTEILE
+647 TLIKNPEILE

>member
-67 TVTQSDLNKVT
+67 AVTQSDLNKVT

-302 TLIEEPPTPTKEGY
+302 TLIEEPPAPTKEGY

-369 VPEEDTETPAEEVE
+369 VPEEE
-383 VPEEDTETPA
+383 
-393 EEVEVPEEGTETPAE
+393 TETPAE

-425 VPEETETPA
+425 APEEETETPA
-434 EEVEVPEEETET
+434 EEVEVPEEE
-446 PTEEVEV
+446 
-453 PEEDAETPAEEVEVP
+453 
-468 EENTETPAEEVEVPE
+468 
-483 EGTETPAEEVEVPEE
+483 TETPAEEVEVPEE

-512 DTETPSEEVEVPE
+512 DTETPAEEVEVPEEETETPAEEVEVPEEGTETPAEEVEVPEEDAETPSEEVEVPEEDAETPSEEVEVPE

-533 EVEVPEEDTE
+533 EVEVPEEDAETPSEEVEVPEEETE
-543 TPAEEVEIPEE
+543 TPAEEVEVPAEDIETPSEEVEVPAEDIETPSEEVEVPEE

-564 VPEEDAETPAE
+564 VPAEDIET
-575 EVEVPEENTETPAEE
+575 
-590 VEVPEED
+590 
-597 TETPSE
+597 
-603 EVEVPEEDTEIPA
+603 PA

-682 DLSKSQEN
+682 DSSKSQEN

>member
-22 WIGLGPEMEVHAATL
+22 WIGLGPEMEVHAAIL

-85 GKEPIKSIEGMQYLN
+85 GKEPIKTIEGMQYLN
-100 ELSYLSLDGNQV
+100 ELSYLGLDGNQV

-121 TKLTYLTLSDN
+121 SKLTYLTLSDN
-132 NVSDVSSLKNLSKVY
+132 NVTDVSSLKNLSKLY

-155 VEDISSL
+155 VEDISSF

-369 VPEEDTETPAEEVE
+369 VPEEN
-383 VPEEDTETPA
+383 
-393 EEVEVPEEGTETPAE
+393 TETPAE

-425 VPEETETPA
+425 VPEEE
-434 EEVEVPEEETET
+434 
-446 PTEEVEV
+446 
-453 PEEDAETPAEEVEVP
+453 
-468 EENTETPAEEVEVPE
+468 
-483 EGTETPAEEVEVPEE
+483 TETPAEEVEVPEE

-512 DTETPSEEVEVPE
+512 DTETPAEEVEVPE
-525 EGTETPAE
+525 EETETPAEEVEVPEEDNETPTEEVEVPEEETETPAE

-543 TPAEEVEIPEE
+543 TPAEEVKVPAE

-564 VPEEDAETPAE
+564 VPAED
-575 EVEVPEENTETPAEE
+575 TETPSEE

-603 EVEVPEEDTEIPA
+603 EVEVTEEDTETPSEEVEIPEDDTETPA

-623 KDTETPTKKM
+623 KDKETPTKKM
-633 VASKQVLEISAEPT
+633 VASKQVQEISAEPT

-706 ENKKVSTQTSSFL
+706 ENKKVSTQKSSFL

>member
-383 VPEEDTETPA
+383 VPEEETETPAEEVEVPEEDTETPA
-393 EEVEVPEEGTETPAE
+393 EEVEVPEEDTETPAE

-414 EETETPAEEVE
+414 E
-425 VPEETETPA
+425 
-434 EEVEVPEEETET
+434 
-446 PTEEVEV
+446 
-453 PEEDAETPAEEVEVP
+453 D
-468 EENTETPAEEVEVPE
+468 TETPAEEVEVPE

-512 DTETPSEEVEVPE
+512 DTETPAEEVEVPE

-543 TPAEEVEIPEE
+543 TPE
-554 DTETPAEEVE
+554 
-564 VPEEDAETPAE
+564 
-575 EVEVPEENTETPAEE
+575 
-590 VEVPEED
+590 
-597 TETPSE
+597 
-603 EVEVPEEDTEIPA
+603 

-633 VASKQVLEISAEPT
+633 VASKQVQEISAEST
-647 TLIENTEILE
+647 TLIKNPEILE
-657 AISSDVVEEPI
+657 MISSDVVEEPI

-682 DLSKSQEN
+682 DSSKSQEN

>member
-121 TKLTYLTLSDN
+121 SKLTYLTLSDN

-362 TPAEEVE
+362 TPSEEVE
-369 VPEEDTETPAEEVE
+369 VPEEAETPAEEVE
-383 VPEEDTETPA
+383 VPEEE
-393 EEVEVPEEGTETPAE
+393 TETPAE

-425 VPEETETPA
+425 VPEE
-434 EEVEVPEEETET
+434 
-446 PTEEVEV
+446 
-453 PEEDAETPAEEVEVP
+453 
-468 EENTETPAEEVEVPE
+468 
-483 EGTETPAEEVEVPEE
+483 
-498 DTETPAEEVEVPEE
+498 
-512 DTETPSEEVEVPE
+512 
-525 EGTETPAE
+525 
-533 EVEVPEEDTE
+533 
-543 TPAEEVEIPEE
+543 
-554 DTETPAEEVE
+554 
-564 VPEEDAETPAE
+564 
-575 EVEVPEENTETPAEE
+575 
-590 VEVPEED
+590 
-597 TETPSE
+597 
-603 EVEVPEEDTEIPA
+603 
-616 EEVEVPE
+616 
-623 KDTETPTKKM
+623 
-633 VASKQVLEISAEPT
+633 
-647 TLIENTEILE
+647 
-657 AISSDVVEEPI
+657 
-668 ENNKKA
+668 
-674 VKSINLNA
+674 
-682 DLSKSQEN
+682 
-690 TKDDS
+690 
-695 DYEEVKSNKVA
+695 
-706 ENKKVSTQTSSFL
+706 
-719 PIIGDSQNFWFSLM
+719 
-733 GMIIMALSLVFGR
+733 
-746 KKRL
+746 

>member
-14 IMIMGISL
+14 IIMGISL

-121 TKLTYLTLSDN
+121 SNLTYLTLSDN

-369 VPEEDTETPAEEVE
+369 VPEEN
-383 VPEEDTETPA
+383 
-393 EEVEVPEEGTETPAE
+393 TETPAE

-425 VPEETETPA
+425 VSEEDTETPA
-434 EEVEVPEEETET
+434 EEVEVPEE
-446 PTEEVEV
+446 
-453 PEEDAETPAEEVEVP
+453 D
-468 EENTETPAEEVEVPE
+468 TETPAEEVEVPE

-543 TPAEEVEIPEE
+543 TPAEEVEVPEENTETPAEEVEVPEEDTETPAEEVEVPEEDTETPAEEVEIPEE

-564 VPEEDAETPAE
+564 VPEEDTETPAE

-597 TETPSE
+597 TKT
-603 EVEVPEEDTEIPA
+603 PA

-623 KDTETPTKKM
+623 EDTETPTKKM
-633 VASKQVLEISAEPT
+633 VASKQLQEISAEPT
-647 TLIENTEILE
+647 TLIENPEILE
-657 AISSDVVEEPI
+657 AISSDVVKEPI

-682 DLSKSQEN
+682 DSSKSQEN
-690 TKDDS
+690 TKDES
-695 DYEEVKSNKVA
+695 DYEEVKSNNVA
-706 ENKKVSTQTSSFL
+706 ENKNESTQTSSFL

>member
-121 TKLTYLTLSDN
+121 SNLTYLTLSDN

-369 VPEEDTETPAEEVE
+369 VPEEAETPAEEVEVPEEDTETPAEEVEVPEEDTETPAEEVEVPEENSETPAEEVEVPEENSETPAEEVEVPEEDTETPAEEVEVPEEDTETPAEEVE

-414 EETETPAEEVE
+414 EDTETPV
-425 VPEETETPA
+425 
-434 EEVEVPEEETET
+434 
-446 PTEEVEV
+446 EEVEV
-453 PEEDAETPAEEVEVP
+453 PEED
-468 EENTETPAEEVEVPE
+468 TETPAEEVEVPE

-498 DTETPAEEVEVPEE
+498 DT
-512 DTETPSEEVEVPE
+512 
-525 EGTETPAE
+525 
-533 EVEVPEEDTE
+533 
-543 TPAEEVEIPEE
+543 
-554 DTETPAEEVE
+554 
-564 VPEEDAETPAE
+564 
-575 EVEVPEENTETPAEE
+575 
-590 VEVPEED
+590 
-597 TETPSE
+597 
-603 EVEVPEEDTEIPA
+603 
-616 EEVEVPE
+616 
-623 KDTETPTKKM
+623 KTPTKKM
-633 VASKQVLEISAEPT
+633 VASKQVQEISAEST
-647 TLIENTEILE
+647 TLIKNPEILE
-657 AISSDVVEEPI
+657 TISSDVVEEPI

-682 DLSKSQEN
+682 DSSKSQEN

-695 DYEEVKSNKVA
+695 DYEEVKSNKIA

>member
-121 TKLTYLTLSDN
+121 SNLTYLTLSDN

-369 VPEEDTETPAEEVE
+369 VPEEGTETPAEEVE

-414 EETETPAEEVE
+414 E
-425 VPEETETPA
+425 
-434 EEVEVPEEETET
+434 
-446 PTEEVEV
+446 
-453 PEEDAETPAEEVEVP
+453 
-468 EENTETPAEEVEVPE
+468 N
-483 EGTETPAEEVEVPEE
+483 TETPAEEVEVPEE

-512 DTETPSEEVEVPE
+512 DTKTPAEEVEVPE
-525 EGTETPAE
+525 EDTKTPAE

-543 TPAEEVEIPEE
+543 TPGEEVKVPEE

-564 VPEEDAETPAE
+564 E
-575 EVEVPEENTETPAEE
+575 
-590 VEVPEED
+590 
-597 TETPSE
+597 
-603 EVEVPEEDTEIPA
+603 
-616 EEVEVPE
+616 PE

-633 VASKQVLEISAEPT
+633 VASKQVQEISAEST
-647 TLIENTEILE
+647 TLIKNPEILE
-657 AISSDVVEEPI
+657 TISSDVVEEPI

-682 DLSKSQEN
+682 DSSKSQEN
-690 TKDDS
+690 TNDDS
-695 DYEEVKSNKVA
+695 DYEEVKSNKIA

>member
-383 VPEEDTETPA
+383 VPEE
-393 EEVEVPEEGTETPAE
+393 
-408 EVEVPE
+408 
-414 EETETPAEEVE
+414 ETETPAEEVE
-425 VPEETETPA
+425 VPEE
-434 EEVEVPEEETET
+434 
-446 PTEEVEV
+446 
-453 PEEDAETPAEEVEVP
+453 D
-468 EENTETPAEEVEVPE
+468 TETPAEEVEVPE

-564 VPEEDAETPAE
+564 VPEEEAETPAE

-603 EVEVPEEDTEIPA
+603 EVEVPEEDTETPA
-616 EEVEVPE
+616 EEVKVPE

-633 VASKQVLEISAEPT
+633 VASKQVQEISAEST
-647 TLIENTEILE
+647 TLIKNPEILE
-657 AISSDVVEEPI
+657 TISSDVVEEPI

-682 DLSKSQEN
+682 DSSKSQEN

>member
-353 VVVPEEETE
+353 VVVPEE
-362 TPAEEVE
+362 
-369 VPEEDTETPAEEVE
+369 DTETPS
-383 VPEEDTETPA
+383 
-393 EEVEVPEEGTETPAE
+393 
-408 EVEVPE
+408 
-414 EETETPAEEVE
+414 
-425 VPEETETPA
+425 
-434 EEVEVPEEETET
+434 
-446 PTEEVEV
+446 
-453 PEEDAETPAEEVEVP
+453 
-468 EENTETPAEEVEVPE
+468 
-483 EGTETPAEEVEVPEE
+483 EEVEVPEE

-543 TPAEEVEIPEE
+543 TPAEEVEVPEENTETPAEEVEVPEEGTETPAEEVEIPEE

-564 VPEEDAETPAE
+564 LPEEDAETPAEEVEVPEEDTETPAE

-590 VEVPEED
+590 VEVPE
-597 TETPSE
+597 
-603 EVEVPEEDTEIPA
+603 
-616 EEVEVPE
+616 

-633 VASKQVLEISAEPT
+633 VASKQVQEISAEST
-647 TLIENTEILE
+647 TLIKNPEILE
-657 AISSDVVEEPI
+657 TISSDVVEEPI

-682 DLSKSQEN
+682 DSSKSQEN

-695 DYEEVKSNKVA
+695 DYEEVKSNNVA
-706 ENKKVSTQTSSFL
+706 ENKNESTQTSSFL

>member
-85 GKEPIKSIEGMQYLN
+85 GKEPIKTIEGMQYLN
-100 ELSYLSLDGNQV
+100 ELSYLGLDGNQV

-121 TKLTYLTLSDN
+121 SKLTYLTLSDN
-132 NVSDVSSLKNLSKVY
+132 NVTDVSSLKNLSKLY

-155 VEDISSL
+155 VEDISSF

-302 TLIEEPPTPTKEGY
+302 TLIEEPPAPTKEGY

-369 VPEEDTETPAEEVE
+369 VPEEETETPAEEVEVPEEETETPAEEVEAPEEETETPAEEVEVPEEETETPAEEVE

-393 EEVEVPEEGTETPAE
+393 EEVEVPEEE
-408 EVEVPE
+408 
-414 EETETPAEEVE
+414 
-425 VPEETETPA
+425 
-434 EEVEVPEEETET
+434 
-446 PTEEVEV
+446 
-453 PEEDAETPAEEVEVP
+453 
-468 EENTETPAEEVEVPE
+468 TETPAEEVEVPE

-498 DTETPAEEVEVPEE
+498 DAETPSEEVEVPEE
-512 DTETPSEEVEVPE
+512 DAETPSEEVEVPE

-533 EVEVPEEDTE
+533 EVEVPEEDAETPSEEVEVPEEETE
-543 TPAEEVEIPEE
+543 TPAEEVEVPAEDIETPSEEVEVPAEDIETPSEEVEVPEE

-564 VPEEDAETPAE
+564 VPAEDIET
-575 EVEVPEENTETPAEE
+575 
-590 VEVPEED
+590 
-597 TETPSE
+597 
-603 EVEVPEEDTEIPA
+603 PA

-682 DLSKSQEN
+682 DSSKSQEN

>member
-302 TLIEEPPTPTKEGY
+302 TLIEEPPAPTKEGY

-369 VPEEDTETPAEEVE
+369 VPEEETETPAEEVEVPEEDTETPAEEVE

-393 EEVEVPEEGTETPAE
+393 EEVEVPEEGTETPS
-408 EVEVPE
+408 
-414 EETETPAEEVE
+414 
-425 VPEETETPA
+425 
-434 EEVEVPEEETET
+434 
-446 PTEEVEV
+446 
-453 PEEDAETPAEEVEVP
+453 
-468 EENTETPAEEVEVPE
+468 
-483 EGTETPAEEVEVPEE
+483 EEVEVPEE

-512 DTETPSEEVEVPE
+512 NTETPSEEVEVPE
-525 EGTETPAE
+525 EGTETPSE
-533 EVEVPEEDTE
+533 EVEVPEEDT
-543 TPAEEVEIPEE
+543 
-554 DTETPAEEVE
+554 
-564 VPEEDAETPAE
+564 ETPAE

-603 EVEVPEEDTEIPA
+603 EVEVPEEDTETPAEEVEVPAEDIETPAEEVEVPEEDTETPAEEVEVPEEDTETPAEEVEVPEEEIETPA

-633 VASKQVLEISAEPT
+633 VASKQVQEISAEST
-647 TLIENTEILE
+647 TLIKNPEILE
-657 AISSDVVEEPI
+657 TISSDVVEEPI

-682 DLSKSQEN
+682 DSSKSQEN